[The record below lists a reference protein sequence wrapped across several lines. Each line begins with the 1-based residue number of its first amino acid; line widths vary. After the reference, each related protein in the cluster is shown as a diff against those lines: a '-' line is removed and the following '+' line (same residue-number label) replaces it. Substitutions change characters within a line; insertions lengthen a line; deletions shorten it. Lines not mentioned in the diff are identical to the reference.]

1 MFYSYCLWHCLSIRF
16 PALRAEIPDYVQGV
30 PKCAKLL
37 HMLEDIAAFMCE
49 VGPKRM
55 SRRRLIQVLATRKPW
70 ELRTPDIARAVE
82 VSVCRV

>member
-1 MFYSYCLWHCLSIRF
+1 MALSVLRF
-16 PALRAEIPDYVQGV
+16 PVLKADLPDYVRGV

-37 HMLEDIAAFMCE
+37 DILEGIAAFMCE

-70 ELRTPDIARAVE
+70 ELRNPDVARAVE
-82 VSVCRV
+82 VSVCSV